1 MKTPSLFKTFLR
13 PPAEFGLIPFWFWND
28 DLRERELLRQLHEF
42 HRAGFGGVIPHARV
56 GLSKRVG
63 YLTPEYFRLMRLVT
77 AECARLGMKVILYD
91 EASYPSGSAC
101 GAVVAENPDFASRAL
116 GLWEKDFRGPWR
128 GFWRPNTGRALLD
141 RHVAT
146 VLARV
151 GNRGRIEA
159 RTARVLPARAH
170 EIFEVVVPRGRWKAM
185 SVWDVASGGHVRG
198 IYPEHESQH
207 ATAPASGD
215 ILNPE
220 AVACFLRLTHEQF
233 HHHLGRWFGSTILAM
248 FTDEPHPLGKGPFRV
263 EQPRPWTGGFGDWL
277 AKRWGQDPR
286 AWLPSLWLDY
296 GEGTEEFRRRFERA
310 VQERLREVFYGA
322 QRRWCERRGIA
333 LTGHPAASDEMRP
346 LHDFHIPGQ
355 DMVWRAV
362 VPNSPSALEGPA
374 STAAKAAT
382 SAARAGGRR
391 RILTELCGAYGWRHS
406 LDELKWLFDWHLVRG
421 NNLLNPHAVFYSIR
435 ERRAWESEPDL
446 GVHNAWWPHFPKVA
460 VYGRRLCWLL
470 TDGEHVCEVAIV
482 GDGDA
487 LPWRAAKVLQQNQ
500 VDFLYLDDTA
510 LASGR
515 SLGRF
520 RAAILDGD
528 PALSACARRNLRR
541 LRLLRKPDLSRLPR
555 DLRLEPSNPD
565 LRFIHVRKGGM
576 EFYLL
581 VNEGEKPIVGKLE
594 VSARGAKEWWDAWDG
609 TRTAIPDGPVSLRLE
624 RRQSLVLA
632 VDPTRK
638 PRPAGHA
645 GLRCEVARPVVAKW
659 RVRRPGGRALPLRA
673 PGDWSRQR
681 GFELFTGT
689 LVYEATLDVP
699 EADEVWLDLGRV
711 GEIAE
716 LRVDGR
722 SCGTCLWAPYRF
734 RVDAAP
740 GRRRLEVRVTNSMA
754 NEYEGAQLPSGLMGP
769 VRWILGHSSPTPTT

>member
-1 MKTPSLFKTFLR
+1 
-13 PPAEFGLIPFWFWND
+13 
-28 DLRERELLRQLHEF
+28 
-42 HRAGFGGVIPHARV
+42 
-56 GLSKRVG
+56 
-63 YLTPEYFRLMRLVT
+63 VT

-91 EASYPSGSAC
+91 EGAYPSGSAC
-101 GAVVAENPDFASRAL
+101 GAVVAENPDFASRCL
-116 GLWEKDFRGPWR
+116 GMWDKDFKGPWR

-151 GNRGRIEA
+151 GDRGRIEA

-170 EIFEVVVPRGRWKAM
+170 EIFEVVVPRGCWKAM

-220 AVACFLRLTHEQF
+220 AVACFLRLTHDAF
-233 HHHLGRWFGSTILAM
+233 WRHLRRHFGTTILAM

-263 EQPRPWTGGFGDWL
+263 KHPRTYTGGFVDWI
-277 AKRWGQDPR
+277 ARRWDEDPR

-296 GEGTEEFRRRFERA
+296 GEGTEEFRRRYERA

-322 QRRWCERRGIA
+322 QRRWCERHGIA

-362 VPNSPSALEGPA
+362 LPDSPSALEGPA

-446 GVHNAWWPHFPKVA
+446 GVHNAWWPKFPRIA
-460 VYGRRLCWLL
+460 AYGRRLCWLL
-470 TDGEHVCEVAIV
+470 TDCEHVCEVAVV
-482 GDGDA
+482 GNGDS
-487 LPWRAAKVLQQNQ
+487 LPWQAAKALQQAQ

-510 LASGR
+510 LASGKP
-515 SLGRF
+515 LARF
-520 RAAILDGD
+520 RVAILDGD
-528 PALSACARRNLRR
+528 PPLSPRARAALRR
-541 LRLLRKPDLSRLPR
+541 LRVLRKFASSHLPR
-555 DLRLEPSNPD
+555 DLRISPGNPD
-565 LRFIHVRKGGM
+565 LRFIHVRKGGKD
-576 EFYLL
+576 FYLL
-581 VNEGEKPIVGKLE
+581 VNEGEKVIEGRIRVRAG
-594 VSARGAKEWWDAWDG
+594 GAKEWWDPWTG
-609 TRTAIPDGPVSLRLE
+609 TRSPVPEGPVRLRLE
-624 RRQSLVLA
+624 RRASVVLA
-632 VDPTRK
+632 VDPSRK
-638 PRPAGHA
+638 PSALPAERP
-645 GLRCEVARPVVAKW
+645 RREIVRPVRAKW
-659 RVRRPGGRALPLRA
+659 RVRKPGGRLLGLKA
-673 PGDWSRQR
+673 PGDWARQR

-689 LVYEATLDVP
+689 LAYEASLEVP
-699 EADEVWLDLGRV
+699 SAAELWLDLGRV

-722 SCGTCLWAPYRF
+722 VVGACLWAPYRF
-734 RVDAAP
+734 RFNAAP
-740 GRRRLEVRVTNSMA
+740 GRHRFEVRVTNSMA

-769 VRWILGHSSPTPTT
+769 VRWVLQNP